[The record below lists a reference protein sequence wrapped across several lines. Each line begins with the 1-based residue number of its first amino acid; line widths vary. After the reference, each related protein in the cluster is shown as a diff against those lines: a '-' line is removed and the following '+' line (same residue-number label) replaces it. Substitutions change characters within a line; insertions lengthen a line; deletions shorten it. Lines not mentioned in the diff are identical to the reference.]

1 MDDSDVATGVNYG
14 VASSSSW
21 SKSAYNPKKVS
32 RELEGPQRLLPPF
45 KGEQL
50 EWRTNQLA
58 PISTKG
64 QALRF
69 LLGWL
74 SISHSIGCPHYD
86 RVDHRW

>member
-45 KGEQL
+45 KGEHL
-50 EWRTNQLA
+50 E
-58 PISTKG
+58 
-64 QALRF
+64 
-69 LLGWL
+69 
-74 SISHSIGCPHYD
+74 
-86 RVDHRW
+86 